1 MPLKPGSDRNTISAN
16 ISEFHHGAT
25 YERTKEKFGKAT
37 ADKQAVAAAMS
48 NARRHPGGAHAKR
61 PKTRLARM

>member
-1 MPLKPGSDRNTISAN
+1 MPLKSGSDQKTIGSN
-16 ISEFHHGAT
+16 IAEFHHGAT

-37 ADKQAVAAAMS
+37 ADRQAIAAAEE
-48 NARRHPGGAHAKR
+48 NARRHPRRGHR